1 MKIAVVGG
9 GISGLSAAL
18 FARDAGCEVELIE
31 ASDRFGGVLATEH
44 RDGLLMERGPDSFVR
59 TKPAAIELCER
70 LHVDLIGTRDIPDRG
85 ARIVKGG
92 RLRPL
97 PDGLLLLAPTR
108 LWPFALSPVMS
119 FGGKLRMLRE
129 PSIPVREGA
138 SDTDDETLASFV
150 RRRLGDEALDRLAQ
164 PLVAGIYSGDPETLS
179 LRATMPRLLDL
190 EREHGSLIKGMT
202 AAAKGQP
209 VASGARYSL
218 FQTPASGMQTV
229 IDALVERLSLDG
241 VALTT
246 GRTITS
252 LDQFDA
258 DAVVVALP
266 ARAAAT
272 LVDGALADE
281 LTAIRTTG
289 SATISFSWPIAA
301 VPQARG
307 YGFVVPAIEDRFCM
321 ACTFAHNKYD
331 GRAPEG
337 TALLRAFVGGALGPD
352 VAALSDDELVARARD
367 DLKDLLSIASDPDH
381 VVLSR
386 YDSAQPQYE
395 VRHLDRVARIE
406 AEVGKRPRLALVG
419 NSYRG
424 VGVADCIVSA
434 RRGIASLVPSA
445 RTEG

>member
-1 MKIAVVGG
+1 MKITIVGG

-18 FARDAGCEVELIE
+18 VARDAGCEVELIE
-31 ASDRFGGVLATEH
+31 ACDRLGGVLATEH

-70 LHVDLIGTRDIPDRG
+70 LNVDLIPTRDIPDRG
-85 ARIVKGG
+85 ARIVKDG
-92 RLRPL
+92 RLLPL
-97 PDGLLLLAPTR
+97 PDGLMLLAPTKI
-108 LWPFALSPVMS
+108 WPFALSPVMS

-129 PSIPVREGA
+129 TSIPVREGA

-164 PLVAGIYSGDPETLS
+164 PLVAGIYSGDPEKLS
-179 LRATMPRLLDL
+179 LRATMPRLLDM
-190 EREHGSLIKGMT
+190 ERKYGSLIKGMQ
-202 AAAKGQP
+202 AAAKGKP
-209 VASGARYSL
+209 AASGARYSL

-229 IDALVERLSLDG
+229 VDALVERLQLDG
-241 VALTT
+241 VTLTT
-246 GRTITS
+246 GRRIES
-252 LDQFDA
+252 LDELDG
-258 DAVVVALP
+258 DGTVLALP
-266 ARAAAT
+266 ARAAAA
-272 LVDGALADE
+272 LLDGDLADE
-281 LTAIRTTG
+281 LSAIRTTG
-289 SATISFSWPIAA
+289 SATISFSWPAEA
-301 VPQARG
+301 VPAAKG

-321 ACTFAHNKYD
+321 ACTCAHNKYD

-352 VAALSDDELVARARD
+352 VAALTDDEIITRARD
-367 DLKDLLSIASDPDH
+367 DLKELLGIKTDPDV

-395 VRHLDRVARIE
+395 VGHLDRVARIE
-406 AEVGKRPRLALVG
+406 AAVTERPGIELVG

-434 RRGIASLVPSA
+434 RRGIASLVPA
-445 RTEG
+445 P